1 MLNIEKRIVG
11 ALSANCY
18 AVYCNETREGIIIDP
33 GANLRKIT
41 EMIDEL
47 EIKLTAVVLTHC
59 HFDHALH
66 ADDIRKQY
74 NVPIIIYKDENRL
87 LESDLHNLSASF
99 MSRPFEFSADKL
111 VSDGDEIEIG
121 NSKLTV
127 IHTPGHTEGS
137 MSLYGEGIL
146 ISGDTLCEG
155 THGRTDFSTGCE
167 EELAHSIEKLFELP
181 DVTVVY
187 SGHGRK
193 TTIGDE
199 KKMNYMANM
208 LIERYK

>member
-1 MLNIEKRIVG
+1 MLKIEKRIVG

-18 AVYCNETREGIIIDP
+18 AVYCDVTRKGIIVDP

-41 EMIDEL
+41 EMVQEL
-47 EIKLTAVVLTHC
+47 EINLIAVVLTHC

-74 NVPIIIYKDENRL
+74 NVPIIIYEAENKL
-87 LESDLHNLSASF
+87 LESNLHNLSASF
-99 MSRPFEFSADKL
+99 MSHPFEFSADKL
-111 VSDGDEIEIG
+111 VNDGDEIEIG
-121 NSKLTV
+121 NSSLTV

-146 ISGDTLCEG
+146 ISGDTLFEG

-167 EELAHSIEKLFELP
+167 EELAHSIERLFMLP
-181 DVTVVY
+181 DNTVVY
-187 SGHGRK
+187 SGHGRE
-193 TTIGDE
+193 TTLGEE
-199 KKMNYMANM
+199 KKMNYMVNM